1 MVRIKSFFSVL
12 LLCFVAHLCY
22 LIVSLANAFNDVVL
36 LHFSGMV
43 YVFTILCMFKNRFS
57 TSFLINMYLGYL
69 LSFILLNN
77 LVVGGSYFRTMPW
90 WGVFVIVIA
99 LVSDSRRKVYVWT
112 FLFYLAI
119 MAILFNHHNELFENA
134 YLTAT
139 LSVFIYSF
147 VVVHYMNQKENL
159 VKKLEGALEEIK
171 TLRGI
176 LPICCNCKSIRDDKG
191 LWNRIESYISEHS
204 NAEFTHSYCP
214 DCIRKLYPDIAEEV
228 LAESVAKT
236 E

>member
-1 MVRIKSFFSVL
+1 
-12 LLCFVAHLCY
+12 
-22 LIVSLANAFNDVVL
+22 
-36 LHFSGMV
+36 
-43 YVFTILCMFKNRFS
+43 
-57 TSFLINMYLGYL
+57 
-69 LSFILLNN
+69 
-77 LVVGGSYFRTMPW
+77 
-90 WGVFVIVIA
+90 
-99 LVSDSRRKVYVWT
+99 
-112 FLFYLAI
+112 
-119 MAILFNHHNELFENA
+119 
-134 YLTAT
+134 
-139 LSVFIYSF
+139 
-147 VVVHYMNQKENL
+147 MNQKENL